1 MIEKTVM
8 FKVLREFFFVF
19 ILFFRIINISEFPMS
34 DDEKD
39 PKEVLLKQQRKEK
52 KALQAE
58 IQAGV

>member
-1 MIEKTVM
+1 
-8 FKVLREFFFVF
+8 
-19 ILFFRIINISEFPMS
+19 MS

-52 KALQAE
+52 KDLQAE

>member
-8 FKVLREFFFVF
+8 FKVLREKIFVF
-19 ILFFRIINISEFPMS
+19 ILFFRIINISEFAMS
-34 DDEKD
+34 DDEND

-52 KALQAE
+52 KDLQAE

>member
-52 KALQAE
+52 KDLQAE